1 MDTRSL
7 VLDIADCRLPTP
19 ARSVSADH
27 EPQITAPCPLFAPT
41 PRYRPPSAPDRG
53 TVNDMPSPRTRR
65 WAWAPTLA
73 VLGLAACARY
83 HARPLSHAAVA
94 AALRAP
100 THVALVRAA
109 RQLKLPPLAPM
120 RLNFARPL
128 SPREVGVIAVLADPD
143 LIALRARRR
152 VATAQVFAA
161 GLLPNPVINASELI
175 PYGPQSGGRSTAFSG
190 GFLWDLSRLFTR
202 SVTLRIAQENARAV
216 RFQVAWREWAVANQ
230 ARLLAIRLYWL
241 RRSRAVAA
249 SSAAL
254 AKAYS
259 ERLGG
264 ALRAGAISISSAA
277 RGEALARAAQLAAAR
292 YERRVRR
299 ARIALNTL
307 LGLTP
312 DAHVRLGRPAPPPS
326 TVPHPARLFLAAQKR
341 RLDLVALRA
350 AYQSTEAEL
359 DSAVLA
365 QYPQIG
371 IGLAAA
377 RNTSGIPSAGWQ
389 LTLTLPINGNRGAIA
404 VARARRAALYHAYM
418 ARLAQDRA
426 AIDRLSMY
434 FMNYTRELRDLGPQQ
449 STFAHLA
456 HAALAAGRS
465 GALDRNS
472 TLTIV
477 LQNTFAEEQM
487 NNLHIAQAQS
497 YIGLVVASGA
507 RWQEEP

>member
-1 MDTRSL
+1 MPPLDTYR
-7 VLDIADCRLPTP
+7 RLCG
-19 ARSVSADH
+19 AA
-27 EPQITAPCPLFAPT
+27 L
-41 PRYRPPSAPDRG
+41 
-53 TVNDMPSPRTRR
+53 
-65 WAWAPTLA
+65 LA
-73 VLGLAACARY
+73 AGLAACARY
-83 HARPLSHAAVA
+83 HARPLSDAAVA

-109 RQLKLPPLAPM
+109 KRLKLPPLAPM
-120 RLNFARPL
+120 RLDFDRPL
-128 SPREVGVIAVLADPD
+128 SPRAVGVIAVLADPD

-161 GLLPNPVINASELI
+161 GLLPNPVIDASELI
-175 PYGPQSGGRSTAFSG
+175 PYGSRSGGHTTALTG

-202 SVTLRIAQENARAV
+202 SVTLRIARENARAV

-241 RRSRAVAA
+241 RRSRSVAA
-249 SSAAL
+249 STAVL

-259 ERLGG
+259 TRLGE
-264 ALRAGAISISSAA
+264 ASRASAIPISSAT
-277 RGEALARAAQLAAAR
+277 RGEALARAAELTAAR
-292 YERRVRR
+292 YARQVRR
-299 ARIALNTL
+299 TRIALNTL
-307 LGLTP
+307 LGLAP
-312 DAHVRLGRPAPPPS
+312 DAHVRLRRPTPPPF
-326 TVPHPARLFLAAQKR
+326 TVPHPEHLFRAAQKR

-350 AYQSTEAEL
+350 AYRGTEARL
-359 DSAVLA
+359 DRAVLA

-404 VARARRAALYHAYM
+404 VARARRAALFHAYM
-418 ARLAQDRA
+418 ARLARDRA
-426 AIDRLSMY
+426 TIARLSMY
-434 FMNYTRELRDLGPQQ
+434 FTDYSRELRHLGPQQ
-449 STFAHLA
+449 PIFAHLA
-456 HAALAAGRS
+456 RAALAAGRA
-465 GALDRNS
+465 GALDRNG
-472 TLTIV
+472 TLTVV
-477 LQNTFAEEQM
+477 LQNAVAEEQM